1 MTQQV
6 YLAGLVFLSVAVV
19 FLFYQNIKME
29 RKYNKEIQF
38 LNNSMKEVTQMIAL
52 NNDISIDKGSE
63 VRELVGGQSL
73 SMPEPRVSE
82 NMQQEMNNLMQDY
95 SSYNEEQNL
104 KLTVENDLD
113 IEETKE
119 LNDIDEGNEL
129 NGDKYD
135 SISEELKRE
144 IENLEK
150 RDSSSENLDDSEN
163 GLEAEINNGVLD
175 LELNQELNEEDLETN
190 VEDASEEVADAA
202 EAAEELEVE
211 LETREAEEVSEE
223 EEEELEEINLEREDG
238 TTINEDMLGELNTE
252 MKTEAGTFKN
262 MVDEIIAT
270 ASEAENNLESE
281 NTEGNPKWDGKV
293 ENTSEG
299 MYLVFDNERKLV
311 DSLNVKELTLLCK
324 MCSIKTKG
332 KKSELI
338 ERFKDYN
345 TQKEN
350 TFFLESN

>member
-63 VRELVGGQSL
+63 ARELVGGQSL

-113 IEETKE
+113 TEETKE
-119 LNDIDEGNEL
+119 LNDIDDINDVND

-163 GLEAEINNGVLD
+163 GLEGDVEVEVEAKVNNGVLD
-175 LELNQELNEEDLETN
+175 IELDEELNEENL
-190 VEDASEEVADAA
+190 DANA
-202 EAAEELEVE
+202 ELED
-211 LETREAEEVSEE
+211 REE

-252 MKTEAGTFKN
+252 IKTEAGTFKN

>member
-1 MTQQV
+1 MNQQV

-63 VRELVGGQSL
+63 SRELVGDQSL
-73 SMPEPRVSE
+73 SMPEPKVSE
-82 NMQQEMNNLMQDY
+82 NMQQEMSNLMQDY

-104 KLTVENDLD
+104 KLTVDNDLD
-113 IEETKE
+113 TEETKE
-119 LNDIDEGNEL
+119 LNDIDDNEGNNL

-163 GLEAEINNGVLD
+163 GLEVETEVNNGVLD
-175 LELNQELNEEDLETN
+175 LELNEEDLEGN
-190 VEDASEEVADAA
+190 VEVASE
-202 EAAEELEVE
+202 EVE
-211 LETREAEEVSEE
+211 LETKEVVSEE

-252 MKTEAGTFKN
+252 IKTEAGTFKN

-281 NTEGNPKWDGKV
+281 NTEGNLKWDGMV

-311 DSLNVKELTLLCK
+311 DSLSVKELTLLCK

>member
-1 MTQQV
+1 MNQQV

-63 VRELVGGQSL
+63 SRELVGDQSL
-73 SMPEPRVSE
+73 SMPEPKVSE
-82 NMQQEMNNLMQDY
+82 NMQQEMSNLMQDY

-104 KLTVENDLD
+104 KLTVDNDLD
-113 IEETKE
+113 TEETKK
-119 LNDIDEGNEL
+119 LNDIDDNEGNNL

-163 GLEAEINNGVLD
+163 GLEVETEVNNGVLD
-175 LELNQELNEEDLETN
+175 LELDEENLETN
-190 VEDASEEVADAA
+190 AEDASEEV
-202 EAAEELEVE
+202 E
-211 LETREAEEVSEE
+211 LETKEVVSEEE

-252 MKTEAGTFKN
+252 IKTEAGTFKN

-281 NTEGNPKWDGKV
+281 NTEGNLKWDGMV

-311 DSLNVKELTLLCK
+311 DSLSVKELTLLCK

-345 TQKEN
+345 TQKKN

>member
-29 RKYNKEIQF
+29 RKYNREIQS
-38 LNNSMKEVTQMIAL
+38 LNSSMKEVTQMIAL
-52 NNDISIDKGSE
+52 NNDISIDKRGES
-63 VRELVGGQSL
+63 RELMGGQTF
-73 SMPEPRVSE
+73 SMPEPEISE
-82 NMQQEMNNLMQDY
+82 NMQQEMSNLMQDY

-119 LNDIDEGNEL
+119 LNDIDDINDVND

-163 GLEAEINNGVLD
+163 GLEIEVNNGVLD
-175 LELNQELNEEDLETN
+175 LETELNEENLEAN
-190 VEDASEEVADAA
+190 EEVAD
-202 EAAEELEVE
+202 EVVEELEVE
-211 LETREAEEVSEE
+211 NKELEEEEVSEQ
-223 EEEELEEINLEREDG
+223 EEELEEINLEREDG

-252 MKTEAGTFKN
+252 IKTEAGTFKN

-299 MYLVFDNERKLV
+299 MYLVFNNERKLV

-350 TFFLESN
+350 TFFLEGN

>member
-19 FLFYQNIKME
+19 FLYQNIKME
-29 RKYNKEIQF
+29 RKYNREIQS
-38 LNNSMKEVTQMIAL
+38 LNSSMKEVTQMIAL
-52 NNDISIDKGSE
+52 NNDISIDKRGES
-63 VRELVGGQSL
+63 RELMGGQTF
-73 SMPEPRVSE
+73 SMPEPEISE
-82 NMQQEMNNLMQDY
+82 NMQQEMSNLMQDY

-119 LNDIDEGNEL
+119 LNDIDDINDVND

-163 GLEAEINNGVLD
+163 GLEIEVNNGVLD
-175 LELNQELNEEDLETN
+175 LETELNEENLEAN
-190 VEDASEEVADAA
+190 EEVAD
-202 EAAEELEVE
+202 EVVEELEVE
-211 LETREAEEVSEE
+211 NKELEEEEVSEQ
-223 EEEELEEINLEREDG
+223 EEELEEINLEREDG

-252 MKTEAGTFKN
+252 IKTEAGTFKN

-270 ASEAENNLESE
+270 ASES
-281 NTEGNPKWDGKV
+281 
-293 ENTSEG
+293 
-299 MYLVFDNERKLV
+299 
-311 DSLNVKELTLLCK
+311 
-324 MCSIKTKG
+324 
-332 KKSELI
+332 
-338 ERFKDYN
+338 
-345 TQKEN
+345 
-350 TFFLESN
+350 

>member
-29 RKYNKEIQF
+29 RKYNKEIEF

-63 VRELVGGQSL
+63 SRELLGGQSL
-73 SMPEPRVSE
+73 SMPEPQVSE
-82 NMQQEMNNLMQDY
+82 NMQQEMSNLMQDY

-104 KLTVENDLD
+104 KLTVNNDLD
-113 IEETKE
+113 SREIKE
-119 LNDIDEGNEL
+119 LNDINDVNND

-163 GLEAEINNGVLD
+163 GLEPEPEINGVLD
-175 LELNQELNEEDLETN
+175 LELNEELNEENL
-190 VEDASEEVADAA
+190 DANDEIDEE
-202 EAAEELEVE
+202 EIE
-211 LETREAEEVSEE
+211 LETREIEEEVSEQ
-223 EEEELEEINLEREDG
+223 EEELEEINLEKEDG

-252 MKTEAGTFKN
+252 VKTEVGTFKN

-270 ASEAENNLESE
+270 ASEAENNFESE
-281 NTEGNPKWDGKV
+281 NTEGNSKWDGKV

-299 MYLVFDNERKLV
+299 MYIVFDNERKLV

>member
-1 MTQQV
+1 MNQQV

-63 VRELVGGQSL
+63 SRELLGDQSL
-73 SMPEPRVSE
+73 SMPEPKVSE
-82 NMQQEMNNLMQDY
+82 NMQQEMSNLMQDY

-104 KLTVENDLD
+104 KLTVDNDLD
-113 IEETKE
+113 TEETKE
-119 LNDIDEGNEL
+119 LNDIDDNEGNNL

-163 GLEAEINNGVLD
+163 GLEVETEVNNGVLN
-175 LELNQELNEEDLETN
+175 LELNEEDLEGN
-190 VEDASEEVADAA
+190 VEVASE
-202 EAAEELEVE
+202 EVE
-211 LETREAEEVSEE
+211 LETKEVVSEE

-252 MKTEAGTFKN
+252 IKTEAGTFKN

-281 NTEGNPKWDGKV
+281 NTEGNLKWDGMV

-299 MYLVFDNERKLV
+299 MYIVFDNERKLV
-311 DSLNVKELTLLCK
+311 DSLSVKELTLLCK

-332 KKSELI
+332 KKIELI

>member
-38 LNNSMKEVTQMIAL
+38 LNTSMKEVTQMIAL

-63 VRELVGGQSL
+63 AKELVGGQSL

-82 NMQQEMNNLMQDY
+82 NMQQEMSNLMQDY

-119 LNDIDEGNEL
+119 LNDIDDINDVND

-163 GLEAEINNGVLD
+163 GLEIEVNNGVLD
-175 LELNQELNEEDLETN
+175 LETELNEENL
-190 VEDASEEVADAA
+190 DANEEVAA
-202 EAAEELEVE
+202 EVVEELEVE
-211 LETREAEEVSEE
+211 NKELEEEEVSEQ
-223 EEEELEEINLEREDG
+223 EEELEEINLEREDG

-252 MKTEAGTFKN
+252 IKTEAGTFKN

>member
-1 MTQQV
+1 MNQQV

-63 VRELVGGQSL
+63 SRELVGDQSL
-73 SMPEPRVSE
+73 SMPEPKVSE
-82 NMQQEMNNLMQDY
+82 NMQQEMSNLMQDY

-104 KLTVENDLD
+104 KLTVDNDLD
-113 IEETKE
+113 TEETKE
-119 LNDIDEGNEL
+119 LNDIDDNEGNNL

-163 GLEAEINNGVLD
+163 GLEVETEVNNGVLN
-175 LELNQELNEEDLETN
+175 LELNEEDLEGN
-190 VEDASEEVADAA
+190 VEVASE
-202 EAAEELEVE
+202 EVE
-211 LETREAEEVSEE
+211 LETKEVVSEE

-252 MKTEAGTFKN
+252 IKTEAGTFKN

-281 NTEGNPKWDGKV
+281 NTEGNLKWDGMV

-299 MYLVFDNERKLV
+299 MYIVFDNERKLV
-311 DSLNVKELTLLCK
+311 DSLSVKELTLLCK

-332 KKSELI
+332 KKIELI